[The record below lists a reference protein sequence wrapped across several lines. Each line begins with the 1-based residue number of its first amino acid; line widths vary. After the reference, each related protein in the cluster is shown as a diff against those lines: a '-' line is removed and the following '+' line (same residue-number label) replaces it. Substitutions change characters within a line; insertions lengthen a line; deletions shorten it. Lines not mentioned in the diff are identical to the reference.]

1 MLIHPR
7 SRGRRSNFSI
17 HRLDSGRGIRA
28 SVWEPAQSLTHTLH
42 TSGQIEFD
50 PRRIV
55 VNYNPMC
62 DRGWI
67 TVCHQ
72 TESAERA
79 AKVKGIETSLLLSG
93 AFDV

>member
-1 MLIHPR
+1 M
-7 SRGRRSNFSI
+7 
-17 HRLDSGRGIRA
+17 
-28 SVWEPAQSLTHTLH
+28 
-42 TSGQIEFD
+42 
-50 PRRIV
+50 
-55 VNYNPMC
+55 NYNPMC